1 MSDSRKNVRPCIHGE
16 VCRAYMREFGM
27 QQVDGRLQ
35 DCIISVDCP
44 KCRYYEP
51 ASSIGAGGNL
61 GNTVMQ
67 PLLLLA

>member
-16 VCRAYMREFGM
+16 VCRAYMREFGP
-27 QQVDGRLQ
+27 QPADGRLQ
-35 DCIISVDCP
+35 DCILSVDCP
-44 KCRYYEP
+44 KCRYYET
-51 ASSIGAGGNL
+51 AVSISAGGND

>member
-1 MSDSRKNVRPCIHGE
+1 MPDTRKNVRPCIHGE

-27 QQVDGRLQ
+27 QQIDGRLQ
-35 DCIISVDCP
+35 DCILSVDCP

-51 ASSIGAGGNL
+51 ASTAGGNA

>member
-1 MSDSRKNVRPCIHGE
+1 
-16 VCRAYMREFGM
+16 MREFV

-35 DCIISVDCP
+35 DCILSVDCP

-51 ASSIGAGGNL
+51 AGSISAGGNL